1 MITLPP
7 GIIEAGPTVNEE
19 QPNDAVESL
28 AIEPAAESLN
38 EPQPSELKRRYRQRE
53 TLGSGGMGTVLLC
66 RDRTLGRQVAVKTI
80 PGDGASGVRR
90 ARFLAEARITSQ
102 LAHPGIPPIHDLFS
116 DDDGSLYYSMKLIR
130 GQSLAEVLE
139 SLRSQ
144 DAQVEERY
152 NLVRLMSIFL
162 SASQAVAYAH
172 TRGVIHRDLKPDNIM
187 VGGFGE
193 VLVMDW
199 GLARMLEDGPE
210 DAELAAETGA
220 GIPTL
225 ADPILTQE
233 GAIVGSPAYMAPESQ
248 EGDSSLV
255 GTASDVYSLG
265 ILLYELLTLRRPFEA
280 QSLPRLLYLKATG
293 SFEKPSRRDPER
305 DIPPELERIC
315 LKAMALHSSDR
326 YPHAGALT
334 TDLESY
340 LEGVRPR
347 IEADALVAR
356 GLQLM
361 VEFAKQAR
369 EADDAELR
377 AMALRSELNSWDP
390 LEIKRRAW
398 EAEQFAADQLAATDE
413 AFSACEA
420 TFEAALSHVRDY
432 RSARTGL
439 ADLYWLRFL
448 QAEANDD
455 LRWMKRCRE
464 RIERYAPGRYS
475 SRLIGNGSISIM
487 STPLGAR
494 VTLHPLVL
502 SDGRREAGEGIE
514 LGETMVARKQV
525 AMGSYLLRIE
535 AKDCAPAKLPLLVER
550 LQELMIDVDLVPDE
564 ALHPDFIHVAA
575 GPVTL
580 GGDPAALSGLAL
592 AYVDLPDYAIARYPV
607 STSEYLEF
615 LAELWRTD
623 EVRAR
628 KHLPKSRGQNN
639 EAGKPLFELEADG
652 GYSFPILD
660 IHSREW
666 HGEQPMVSISI
677 EDARCY
683 ARWVTGKHPKWRFRL
698 PTESEWEKAARGT
711 DQRIF
716 PWGDRFD
723 ATFCVMAESSAEPPN
738 LPAIGSVPTD
748 CSPYGIR
755 DLAGGVRDWVAWDD
769 ESTAS
774 KGETPIRGGSY
785 GTVEVYSRCCSR
797 SEVPESYVG
806 SHVGFR
812 LVQELK
818 GP

>member
-1 MITLPP
+1 
-7 GIIEAGPTVNEE
+7 
-19 QPNDAVESL
+19 
-28 AIEPAAESLN
+28 
-38 EPQPSELKRRYRQRE
+38 
-53 TLGSGGMGTVLLC
+53 
-66 RDRTLGRQVAVKTI
+66 
-80 PGDGASGVRR
+80 
-90 ARFLAEARITSQ
+90 
-102 LAHPGIPPIHDLFS
+102 
-116 DDDGSLYYSMKLIR
+116 
-130 GQSLAEVLE
+130 
-139 SLRSQ
+139 
-144 DAQVEERY
+144 
-152 NLVRLMSIFL
+152 
-162 SASQAVAYAH
+162 
-172 TRGVIHRDLKPDNIM
+172 
-187 VGGFGE
+187 
-193 VLVMDW
+193 
-199 GLARMLEDGPE
+199 
-210 DAELAAETGA
+210 
-220 GIPTL
+220 
-225 ADPILTQE
+225 
-233 GAIVGSPAYMAPESQ
+233 
-248 EGDSSLV
+248 
-255 GTASDVYSLG
+255 
-265 ILLYELLTLRRPFEA
+265 
-280 QSLPRLLYLKATG
+280 
-293 SFEKPSRRDPER
+293 
-305 DIPPELERIC
+305 
-315 LKAMALHSSDR
+315 
-326 YPHAGALT
+326 
-334 TDLESY
+334 
-340 LEGVRPR
+340 
-347 IEADALVAR
+347 
-356 GLQLM
+356 M

-390 LEIKRRAW
+390 LEIKRLAW

-448 QAEANDD
+448 QAEANND

-628 KHLPKSRGQNN
+628 EHLPKSRGQNN